1 MKKTKI
7 DIDKLIY
14 LDQRVVVN
22 EFQQETS
29 LFIFIIW
36 VKDKKYPHYI

>member
-7 DIDKLIY
+7 DIDILIY

-29 LFIFIIW
+29 LLF
-36 VKDKKYPHYI
+36 

>member
-29 LFIFIIW
+29 LLF
-36 VKDKKYPHYI
+36 

>member
-29 LFIFIIW
+29 LFF
-36 VKDKKYPHYI
+36 

>member
-7 DIDKLIY
+7 VIDKLIY

-29 LFIFIIW
+29 LLF
-36 VKDKKYPHYI
+36 